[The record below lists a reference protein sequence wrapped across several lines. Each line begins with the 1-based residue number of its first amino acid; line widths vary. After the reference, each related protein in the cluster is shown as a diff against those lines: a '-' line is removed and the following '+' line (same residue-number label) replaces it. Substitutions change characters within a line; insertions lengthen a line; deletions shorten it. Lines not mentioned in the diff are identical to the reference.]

1 MKGEVAFGC
10 RGNPVI
16 WMYKN
21 GTPMNKS
28 DPIMNITEFVAKYNP
43 QARKIVIKSKKYH
56 YPTIY
61 LKNPMHVL
69 VEIS

>member
-1 MKGEVAFGC
+1 
-10 RGNPVI
+10 
-16 WMYKN
+16 MYKN

-43 QARKIVIKSKKYH
+43 QARKIVIKPKKYH